1 MYVNCEY
8 VRYML
13 YVVDEDDDDGGKETH
28 VTTFNR
34 FLPTSDD
41 FDVLC

>member
-1 MYVNCEY
+1 MFYV
-8 VRYML
+8 VYML
-13 YVVDEDDDDGGKETH
+13 DEDDDDEGKETH

-41 FDVLC
+41 LMCYVE